1 MVSAKVEDA
10 IPISKHANG
19 NTTPTDA
26 CGSSATLQLNGKDL
40 ALSLPSGG
48 DEEEAVDTRCGYTA
62 SCKPKW
68 LQVCANPK
76 AYLVVAS
83 LCAIMQGMK
92 TRRRFVWLGSHADNK
107 ITLYHNLFDILQPTA
122 DKLMWAYT

>member
-1 MVSAKVEDA
+1 MVSARVEDA
-10 IPISKHANG
+10 IPSSNHANG
-19 NTTPTDA
+19 STATSDVS
-26 CGSSATLQLNGKDL
+26 GSSATLQLNGKDL
-40 ALSLPSGG
+40 ASSPRSDG

-92 TRRRFVWLGSHADNK
+92 TQALHTPRL
-107 ITLYHNLFDILQPTA
+107 TLS
-122 DKLMWAYT
+122 